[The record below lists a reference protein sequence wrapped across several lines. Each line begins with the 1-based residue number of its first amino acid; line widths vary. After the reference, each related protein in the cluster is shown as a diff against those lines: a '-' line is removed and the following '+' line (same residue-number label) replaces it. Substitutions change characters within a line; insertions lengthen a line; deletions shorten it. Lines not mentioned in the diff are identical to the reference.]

1 MAEELPEVD
10 TFVTIVANF
19 HRRSMGKSPGGRWGF
34 HTETGLP
41 FVQHDND
48 YQDTWEGLFT
58 NMMRKMLDE
67 EEVVHGQNNEL
78 DKLKDDLFKI
88 VMPRLL
94 RPLETGA
101 HPIKPCLIHTD
112 LWPGNILPD
121 VNTDKLMVYDSRA
134 MWGHSEC
141 DLGTWRAA
149 RFSLGPAYVSDYQKK
164 MGISE
169 PQGDWVDRH
178 ALYAL

>member
-1 MAEELPEVD
+1 MVEEVPEID

-34 HTETGLP
+34 PTETGLP

-48 YQDTWEGLFT
+48 FQDTWEALFT
-58 NMMRKMLDE
+58 NMMRRMFDE
-67 EEVVHGQNNEL
+67 EEVVHGQNDEL
-78 DKLKDDLFKI
+78 DKLKDDLFGI

-94 RPLETGA
+94 RPLETGD

-121 VNTDKLMVYDSRA
+121 VETDKLMVYDSRA
-134 MWGHSEC
+134 MWGHNEC
-141 DLGTWRAA
+141 DLATWRAA
-149 RFSLGPAYVSDYQKK
+149 RFSLGPAYVSGYQKK

-169 PQGDWVDRH
+169 PQGDWMDRH